1 MKSSMSKKY
10 IIKNAIDLAN
20 PMLGTKIIN
29 CSDEFFAPATRIIN
43 PLPAIFKENAF
54 ENGNT
59 IISPKVTIII
69 LTTIKTIN
77 VLYIKNK

>member
-20 PMLGTKIIN
+20 PILGTKIIN

-43 PLPAIFKENAF
+43 PLPAIFKENVF
-54 ENGNT
+54 DNQENGWMVG
-59 IISPKVTIII
+59 KQGEEDQRVTII
-69 LTTIKTIN
+69 L
-77 VLYIKNK
+77 

>member
-43 PLPAIFKENAF
+43 PLPAIFKEN
-54 ENGNT
+54 
-59 IISPKVTIII
+59 SP
-69 LTTIKTIN
+69 
-77 VLYIKNK
+77 

>member
-29 CSDEFFAPATRIIN
+29 CSDEFFAPAIRILN
-43 PLPAIFKENAF
+43 PLPPIFK
-54 ENGNT
+54 
-59 IISPKVTIII
+59 K
-69 LTTIKTIN
+69 N
-77 VLYIKNK
+77 VFDKHGK